1 MDDYHLEGLSL
12 KLGNSWEALAR
23 RLGCEKADTDGFNT
37 SKETYTEKQLAMLK
51 KWKQRLGSDATY
63 EVLWDALCHEF
74 VGRKDLAEMFCLIHS
89 V

>member
-23 RLGCEKADTDGFNT
+23 RLGCDTEGSNT
-37 SKETYTEKQLAMLK
+37 SKETYTEKQLAMLR
-51 KWKQRLGSDATY
+51 KWKQRLGSGATY
-63 EVLWDALCHEF
+63 EALWKALCHEF